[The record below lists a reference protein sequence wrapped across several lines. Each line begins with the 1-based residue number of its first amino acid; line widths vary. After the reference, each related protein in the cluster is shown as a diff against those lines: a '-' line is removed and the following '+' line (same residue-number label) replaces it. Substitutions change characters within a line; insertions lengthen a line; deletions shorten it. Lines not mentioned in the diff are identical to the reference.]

1 MTIVF
6 IAVPTVGVATNG
18 RLNDEFMQDVAKL
31 HEQYPNITFIAPM
44 IQDYA
49 ILPHLKV
56 SATWE
61 VWGKHCERLI
71 EVCDEVWVMQYKGYD
86 TSVGVAGEI
95 AKAKQCGKPVIYQ
108 QVPV

>member
-6 IAVPTVGVATNG
+6 IAVPTSGVTTNG
-18 RLNDEFMQDVAKL
+18 KMNECFIQDIAKL
-31 HEQYPNITFIAPM
+31 HVLHPNTTFIVPM

-56 SATWE
+56 EATWE

-71 EVCDEVWVMQYKGYD
+71 EVSDEVWVIQYTGFQ
-86 TSVGVAGEI
+86 TSAGVAGEI